1 MLKNFEKI
9 KSQLKDLSG
18 IVNSF
23 KSEAVQLRIV
33 DLVFGLESEG
43 EEKDDHEA
51 KIVVKKKRAAKKRPA
66 KKTSTKTTTPKKPGN
81 KPSGQGAVA
90 TLGNLI
96 EEGFFKKPKSIGDIV
111 EHCDHNLARKFKAN
125 EFSGKLGRLVRDK
138 SLKRTKN
145 SENQY
150 EYQS

>member
-1 MLKNFEKI
+1 MIKNFDEI
-9 KSQLKDLSG
+9 KSQLKDLSE

-33 DLVFGLESEG
+33 ELVFGFDTEESSDVDTK
-43 EEKDDHEA
+43 EEKGSVKRKA
-51 KIVVKKKRAAKKRPA
+51 PKKKTKKKSSTT
-66 KKTSTKTTTPKKPGN
+66 KKKASN

-90 TLGNLI
+90 TLTRLI
-96 EEGFFKKPKSIGDIV
+96 DEGFFAKSKSIGDIV

-125 EFSGKLGRLVRDK
+125 EFSGKLGRLVREGT
-138 SLKRTKN
+138 LARTKN

-150 EYQS
+150 EYQSK